1 MHGLTPTESDEIS
14 ASSDVVCTMFDHE
27 GLQNSAGIALRFR
40 KLQKCMFHVSMNNDG
55 SPTTDKERELTYVQ
69 Y

>member
-1 MHGLTPTESDEIS
+1 MHGLTPAESNEIS
-14 ASSDVVCTMFDHE
+14 ASSDVIRTMFDPQ

-55 SPTTDKERELTYVQ
+55 SPTTDKEREQTYVQ